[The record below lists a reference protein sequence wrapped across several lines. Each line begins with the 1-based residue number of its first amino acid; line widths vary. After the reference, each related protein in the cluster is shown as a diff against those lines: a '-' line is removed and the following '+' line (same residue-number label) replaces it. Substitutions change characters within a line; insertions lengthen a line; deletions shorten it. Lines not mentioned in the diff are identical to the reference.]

1 MKTISF
7 FTALALISAP
17 ADAKIFS
24 MTCYPVHS
32 TPYKV
37 TYNTEARQAAI
48 IGGKTGFVR
57 TYTAFDVT
65 DKPSKHILYVA
76 TKAPGQT
83 RTVYLAFD
91 YSGINTD
98 VSDIRVIDGAHDN
111 MDKCESDDFQ
121 EAAAE
126 VLTTHRSV
134 SRQEPLDRRVLI
146 INQTQSDIIG
156 IYASD
161 VSSNEWGNNMI
172 VSSHHD
178 PVPSGGRVLAD
189 MDDDSGSRNCRYDLK
204 AVLSNGDKYESS
216 NVDVCS
222 VAKWTVRE

>member
-48 IGGKTGFVR
+48 IRRQDGNLSGR
-57 TYTAFDVT
+57 TLPSMSRISRPNTSYMWLRKRQ
-65 DKPSKHILYVA
+65 DKRVLFILRLII
-76 TKAPGQT
+76 PGSI
-83 RTVYLAFD
+83 L
-91 YSGINTD
+91 D
-98 VSDIRVIDGAHDN
+98 VSDIQVIDGAHDN

-126 VLTTHRSV
+126 ALTTHRSV

-204 AVLSNGDKYESS
+204 AVLSNGDE
-216 NVDVCS
+216 
-222 VAKWTVRE
+222 VRKF